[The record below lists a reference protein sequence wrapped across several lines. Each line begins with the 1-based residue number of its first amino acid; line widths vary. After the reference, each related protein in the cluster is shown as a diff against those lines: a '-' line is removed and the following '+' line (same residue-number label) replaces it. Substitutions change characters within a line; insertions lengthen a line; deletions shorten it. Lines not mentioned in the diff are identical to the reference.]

1 MEIQGK
7 VIAVLPE
14 RSGISAR
21 GEWKSQTYVIE
32 TQEQYPKKMAFD
44 VFGAD
49 RIANFGIQFGEVI
62 NVSFDID
69 AHEYQGRYF
78 NQIRAWNVVRQA
90 QQAPVQGGG
99 FSGNVQPGAQAAQ
112 QAMASSANAA
122 GVANPTNP
130 QNLFPPAQP
139 QQPQSAAP
147 SSDQFLQNR
156 HQSRQCL
163 QQPCK
168 VLWYK
173 AVIPDNRCQYPGA
186 KEPDRQNPADT
197 CPRNWF

>member
-14 RSGISAR
+14 RSGVSAR

-49 RIANFGIQFGEVI
+49 RIASFGIQLGEVI

-78 NQIRAWNVVRQA
+78 NQIRAWDVKNVA
-90 QQAPVQGGG
+90 QQNPAQG
-99 FSGNVQPGAQAAQ
+99 GAQAAQ
-112 QAMASSANAA
+112 SAQPSA
-122 GVANPTNP
+122 GPANPTYTKNP
-130 QNLFPPAQP
+130 FPPAQ
-139 QQPQSAAP
+139 Q
-147 SSDQFLQNR
+147 
-156 HQSRQCL
+156 
-163 QQPCK
+163 
-168 VLWYK
+168 
-173 AVIPDNRCQYPGA
+173 PGA
-186 KEPDRQNPADT
+186 PAGKSDDL
-197 CPRNWF
+197 PF

>member
-14 RSGISAR
+14 RSGVSAR

-49 RIANFGIQFGEVI
+49 RLAQFNIQSGEVI

-69 AHEYQGRYF
+69 AHEYQGRWF
-78 NQIRAWNVVRQA
+78 NSIRAWNVTKVS
-90 QQAPVQGGG
+90 QQAAAQGGG
-99 FSGNVQPGAQAAQ
+99 FSCNAQSSAQAAQ

-122 GVANPTNP
+122 GVANPTNQ
-130 QNLFPPAQP
+130 QNLFPPEQ
-139 QQPQSAAP
+139 QSAQQQAQQRGN
-147 SSDQFLQNR
+147 SDDLPF
-156 HQSRQCL
+156 
-163 QQPCK
+163 
-168 VLWYK
+168 
-173 AVIPDNRCQYPGA
+173 
-186 KEPDRQNPADT
+186 
-197 CPRNWF
+197 

>member
-14 RSGISAR
+14 RSGVSAR

-49 RIANFGIQFGEVI
+49 RIANFGIQLGEVI

-78 NQIRAWNVVRQA
+78 NQIRAWNVTKVQ
-90 QQAPVQGGG
+90 QQAPSQGGG
-99 FSGNVQPGAQAAQ
+99 FSCNVQSGAQAAQ

-122 GVANPTNP
+122 GMANPTNP
-130 QNLFPPAQP
+130 QNLFPPAQKSA
-139 QQPQSAAP
+139 QQQAQQRGN
-147 SSDQFLQNR
+147 SDDLPF
-156 HQSRQCL
+156 
-163 QQPCK
+163 
-168 VLWYK
+168 
-173 AVIPDNRCQYPGA
+173 
-186 KEPDRQNPADT
+186 
-197 CPRNWF
+197 

>member
-14 RSGISAR
+14 RSGVSER

-49 RIANFGIQFGEVI
+49 RIASFGIHSGEVI

-78 NQIRAWNVVRQA
+78 NQIRAWNVTKVS
-90 QQAPVQGGG
+90 QQATAQGGG
-99 FSGNVQPGAQAAQ
+99 FSGNAQSSAQAAQ
-112 QAMASSANAA
+112 QAMNAA
-122 GVANPTNP
+122 GVANPTNQ
-130 QNLFPPAQP
+130 QNLFPPEQ
-139 QQPQSAAP
+139 QSAQQQAQQRGN
-147 SSDQFLQNR
+147 SDDLPF
-156 HQSRQCL
+156 
-163 QQPCK
+163 
-168 VLWYK
+168 
-173 AVIPDNRCQYPGA
+173 
-186 KEPDRQNPADT
+186 
-197 CPRNWF
+197 

>member
-14 RSGISAR
+14 RSGVSAR

-78 NQIRAWNVVRQA
+78 NQIRAWNVSRQE
-90 QQAPVQGGG
+90 QQAPVQGCG
-99 FSGNVQPGAQAAQ
+99 FIGNVHSGAQASQ
-112 QAMASSANAA
+112 QAMAISANAA
-122 GVANPTNP
+122 GVANPMN
-130 QNLFPPAQP
+130 QQSMFPPAQ
-139 QQPQSAAP
+139 QSAQQQGN
-147 SSDQFLQNR
+147 SDELPF
-156 HQSRQCL
+156 
-163 QQPCK
+163 
-168 VLWYK
+168 
-173 AVIPDNRCQYPGA
+173 
-186 KEPDRQNPADT
+186 
-197 CPRNWF
+197 

>member
-14 RSGISAR
+14 RSGVSAR

-49 RIANFGIQFGEVI
+49 RIANFGIQLGEVI

-78 NQIRAWNVVRQA
+78 NQIRAWNVIKVS
-90 QQAPVQGGG
+90 QQAT
-99 FSGNVQPGAQAAQ
+99 AQAP
-112 QAMASSANAA
+112 A
-122 GVANPTNP
+122 GVAQPSAPYT
-130 QNLFPPAQP
+130 PPAQP

-147 SSDQFLQNR
+147 SSD
-156 HQSRQCL
+156 
-163 QQPCK
+163 
-168 VLWYK
+168 
-173 AVIPDNRCQYPGA
+173 PDDLP
-186 KEPDRQNPADT
+186 
-197 CPRNWF
+197 F

>member
-14 RSGISAR
+14 RSGVSAR

-49 RIANFGIQFGEVI
+49 RIANFGIHLGEVI

-78 NQIRAWNVVRQA
+78 NQIRAWNVTNVS
-90 QQAPVQGGG
+90 QQAT
-99 FSGNVQPGAQAAQ
+99 AQAP
-112 QAMASSANAA
+112 A
-122 GVANPTNP
+122 GVAQPSAPYT
-130 QNLFPPAQP
+130 PPAQP

-147 SSDQFLQNR
+147 SS
-156 HQSRQCL
+156 
-163 QQPCK
+163 
-168 VLWYK
+168 
-173 AVIPDNRCQYPGA
+173 APDDLP
-186 KEPDRQNPADT
+186 
-197 CPRNWF
+197 F

>member
-14 RSGISAR
+14 RSGVSAR

-49 RIANFGIQFGEVI
+49 RLAQFNIQSGEVI

-69 AHEYQGRYF
+69 AHEYQGRWF
-78 NQIRAWNVVRQA
+78 NSIRAWNVTKV
-90 QQAPVQGGG
+90 
-99 FSGNVQPGAQAAQ
+99 SQ

-122 GVANPTNP
+122 GVANPTNQ
-130 QNLFPPAQP
+130 QNLFPPEQQSAQQQAQP
-139 QQPQSAAP
+139 QGD
-147 SSDQFLQNR
+147 SSDLPF
-156 HQSRQCL
+156 
-163 QQPCK
+163 
-168 VLWYK
+168 
-173 AVIPDNRCQYPGA
+173 
-186 KEPDRQNPADT
+186 
-197 CPRNWF
+197 